1 MLGDG
6 LAVAL
11 RPPLLHHSMQHRI
24 GAHTKQVCSVG
35 TRGAQMNQIRRATG
49 FGAVSFAL
57 GGAFAGC
64 GGDDEGS
71 RGGSFTSI
79 ASAIESPSGT
89 VDETTAP
96 EVGTEFEKVSQV
108 SLAGGT
114 RKDAQTAQSSS
125 GTQSCPEGGSFNVE
139 GSGNQSSGE
148 ATVSYDDCCFIED
161 CCFDGNAEMYFSS
174 GDGAAEYTY
183 CASYDLDYS
192 CEGDSATISFE
203 GCFGT
208 MGQLI
213 YVIEVEGETYSVS
226 GNYSGGSG
234 MLEIRGAN
242 GTWNCTYSNGGGSCS
257 GSGGSFTF

>member
-1 MLGDG
+1 M
-6 LAVAL
+6 
-11 RPPLLHHSMQHRI
+11 I
-24 GAHTKQVCSVG
+24 E
-35 TRGAQMNQIRRATG
+35 IRRATG
-49 FGAVSFAL
+49 FGAVLFVL

-96 EVGTEFEKVSQV
+96 AVGEEFEKVSQV
-108 SLAGGT
+108 SLAGGM
-114 RKDAQTAQSSS
+114 RSDIPKAQSTS
-125 GTQSCPEGGSFNVE
+125 GTQSCPEGGSFSVE

-148 ATVSYDDCCFIED
+148 ATVAYDDCCFIED
-161 CCFDGNAEMYFSS
+161 CCFDGDAEMYFSS
-174 GDGAAEYTY
+174 EGGTAQYSY

-192 CEGDSATISFE
+192 CEGTSATLSFE

-208 MGQLI
+208 TGRLI

-226 GNYSGGSG
+226 GNYSEGSG

-242 GTWNCTYSNGGGSCS
+242 GTWNCTFSNGSGSCS